1 MRLSPEP
8 WPCTNLLDKQANL
21 AQESFD
27 EARFFPL
34 EPVFAQGEFCAG
46 LAQLVEQLICN
57 QQVAGSSP
65 IASLLFPRRAS
76 RPIFSNQLRSMG
88 SDVESAQLF

>member
-1 MRLSPEP
+1 M
-8 WPCTNLLDKQANL
+8 NLLAKRANL

-27 EARFFPL
+27 ETRPFPL
-34 EPVFAQGEFCAG
+34 EPLFAQGEFCAG

-65 IASLLFPRRAS
+65 IASLLFPRRAF
-76 RPIFSNQLRSMG
+76 RPILSIQLKKVWRI
-88 SDVESAQLF
+88 VA